1 MLCRVLRTKQ
11 AKHVRRSAPIFTSII
26 LDAQEKSAKRKRA
39 DFFAASCGCESEALP
54 AAETAELEQGP
65 RSEFSSAL
73 RARRKFRAPQP
84 GRSKAR
90 RCLRQKQPSYN
101 ESEALPAAE
110 TAELEQG
117 PRSECSS
124 ALHTRRKFRAPRP
137 GRNSEDRKPQQGIQG
152 AETGFPEG
160 VPARHAREAPQ
171 EKRGCFCARA
181 RPRAWQRVRPKQQAV
196 RRRM

>member
-39 DFFAASCGCESEALP
+39 GFFAASCGC
-54 AAETAELEQGP
+54 AAEPRPADETGEAEQGP

-73 RARRKFRAPQP
+73 HARRKFRAPQP

-101 ESEALPAAE
+101 ESEARPADD
-110 TAELEQG
+110 TAELELGQL
-117 PRSECSS
+117 SKFTS
-124 ALHTRRKFRAPRP
+124 ALRRAMEIWLTATK
-137 GRNSEDRKPQQGIQG
+137 G
-152 AETGFPEG
+152 A
-160 VPARHAREAPQ
+160 
-171 EKRGCFCARA
+171 
-181 RPRAWQRVRPKQQAV
+181 AV
-196 RRRM
+196 